1 MTRKF
6 TGSHHVRG
14 ESNRIRKPFCSA
26 HFRGFVHTWPMS
38 SSFVG
43 RRFPILLDSR
53 GVLFYWCWEHYLT
66 SDCPWIWNFSL
77 RGCQAAKPRAA
88 NAIERTEF
96 SKALREMDRRVCGS
110 WPLAPVRA
118 AWSLEA
124 GLLPPALTSRW
135 GRGPWASVAH
145 LGPGYPFRW
154 SRFFLPSGHM
164 NSLRLFRVL
173 SKEAKALIH
182 WEKTV
187 SGPPEEFARSIP
199 APAKTVLSFP
209 IPPVMEVSVWVF
221 FGLRPWIP
229 VSSLFI
235 II

>member
-1 MTRKF
+1 
-6 TGSHHVRG
+6 
-14 ESNRIRKPFCSA
+14 
-26 HFRGFVHTWPMS
+26 MS

-43 RRFPILLDSR
+43 RRSPILLDSR
-53 GVLFYWCWEHYLT
+53 GVLFSWCWEHYLT
-66 SDCPWIWNFSL
+66 SNCLWIWNFSL
-77 RGCQAAKPRAA
+77 RGWQAAKPRAA
-88 NAIERTEF
+88 HAIERTEF
-96 SKALREMDRRVCGS
+96 SEALREMDRRACGS

-124 GLLPPALTSRW
+124 SLLPPAVTSRW

-182 WEKTV
+182 WEKTI
-187 SGPPEEFARSIP
+187 SGPRGVCSLHPRPRQDCS
-199 APAKTVLSFP
+199 VLSNTTCNG
-209 IPPVMEVSVWVF
+209 SVCLGFLWAQTLNSSVLSVYYHIVF
-221 FGLRPWIP
+221 SMLGL
-229 VSSLFI
+229 LFFLLYESPSHCCLFNMFLEHRRKVL
-235 II
+235 